1 MSSPR
6 PRSRNRSG
14 VSGVLSMSISV
25 IAIVGLIGGCTA
37 LSPPT
42 GSKPSTGMKVTS
54 SAFSENGFMPA
65 EHAGLGDCGGKNIS
79 LPVAWTNLPTKTK
92 SVAVLLWDPDGAG
105 GLGVSHWIA
114 YNIAAERGQ
123 LKSGEAQAGADFT
136 MGPNVSGAAAY
147 RGMCPPVGDLPHHY
161 TLTVVASELPPG
173 ALPAGLARDALFAA
187 LKGHALGGQSVVGLY
202 NR

>member
-1 MSSPR
+1 MSTPR

-14 VSGVLSMSISV
+14 ILSISA
-25 IAIVGLIGGCTA
+25 IAFVSLVGGCSA
-37 LSPPT
+37 ISPAT
-42 GSKPSTGMKVTS
+42 GSKPSTGMKVMS
-54 SAFSENGFMPA
+54 SAFSENGSIPA

-79 LPVAWTNLPTKTK
+79 LPVAWTHLPAKTK
-92 SVAVLLWDPDGAG
+92 SVAVLLWDPDGAS
-105 GLGVSHWIA
+105 GLGVSHLVA

-123 LKSGEAQAGADFT
+123 LKSGEVQAGADFAV
-136 MGPNVSGAAAY
+136 GPNVSGAAAY

-173 ALPAGLARDALFAA
+173 ALPAGLGRDALLAA

-202 NR
+202 SR